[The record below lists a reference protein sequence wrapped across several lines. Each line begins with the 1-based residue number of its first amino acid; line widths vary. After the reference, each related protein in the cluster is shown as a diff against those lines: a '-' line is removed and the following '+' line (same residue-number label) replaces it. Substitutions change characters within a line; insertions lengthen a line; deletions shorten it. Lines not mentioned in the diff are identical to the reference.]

1 MTTETRSLYSQL
13 PAIDRLLRDS
23 SFLSLRDT
31 YGHTRVVELLRQMLD
46 EAREVIRDSQTLPA
60 WCENWAQEVDARLT
74 KEAQSALRPV
84 INLTGTV
91 LHTNLGRALQAEAAV
106 EAVTKAMRSPVTL
119 EYDLDDAGRGHR
131 DRALAQLLCRIT
143 GAEDACIVNNNAA
156 AVLLMLAAT
165 ASGKEVVVSRGELVE
180 IGGAFRIP
188 DVMRQAGC
196 TLHEVGTTNRTHAND
211 YRQAVNENT
220 ALLMKVHTS
229 NYSIQGF
236 TKAIDEAELVALG
249 KELDV
254 PVVTDLGSGSL
265 VDLSQYGL
273 PKEPMPQ
280 ELIAAG
286 VSLVSF
292 SGDKLLGGPQAGI
305 IVGKKEMIA
314 RLQSHPLKR
323 ALRADK
329 MTLAALEATLRL
341 YLHPEALS
349 EKLPTLRLLT
359 RSAEVIQI
367 QAQRLQAPLAAH
379 YGAEFAV
386 QVMPCLSQIGSGS
399 LPVDRLPSAALTFTP
414 HDGRGSHLESLAAR
428 WQRKI
433 LDTLATY
440 HEQHRDEP
448 GPGRE
453 RLRRMALPM
462 EDDALVLLLIEKMR
476 ESGDIH
482 SHHGWLHLPDHKAGF
497 SEEQQAIWQKAEPL
511 FGDEPWWVR
520 DLAKET
526 GTDEQAMRLTLR
538 QAAQQGI
545 ITAIVKDRYYRNDR
559 IVEFA
564 NMIRDLDQECGSTC
578 AADFRDRLGV
588 GRKLAIQIL
597 EYFDRI
603 GFTRRRG
610 NDHLLRDALLFP
622 EK

>member
-1 MTTETRSLYSQL
+1 MTTEIRALYTRL
-13 PAIDRLLRDS
+13 PAIDRLLRDPAFS
-23 SFLSLRDT
+23 SLLAQH
-31 YGHTRVVELLRQMLD
+31 GHSQVVAQLRQMLD
-46 EAREVIRDSQTLPA
+46 EAREQISQRQTLPDWSHDWQHA
-60 WCENWAQEVDARLT
+60 CEQRLT
-74 KEAQSALRPV
+74 AGQRSALRPV
-84 INLTGTV
+84 FNLTGTV
-91 LHTNLGRALQAEAAV
+91 LHTNLGRAIQAESAV
-106 EAVTKAMRSPVTL
+106 EAVASAMRAPVTL

-131 DRALAQLLCRIT
+131 DRAIADLLCQIT

-165 ASGKEVVVSRGELVE
+165 ASGREVVVSRGELVE

-196 TLHEVGTTNRTHAND
+196 QLQEVGTTNRTHAKD
-211 YRQAVNENT
+211 YRQAVNDNT

-229 NYSIQGF
+229 NYSIEGF
-236 TKAIDEAELVALG
+236 TKAVDEAELAAIG
-249 KELDV
+249 RELDV
-254 PVVTDLGSGSL
+254 PVVADLGSGSL

-280 ELIAAG
+280 EMIAAG

-305 IVGKKEMIA
+305 IVGKRALIA
-314 RLQSHPLKR
+314 QLQSHPLKR

-428 WQRKI
+428 WRELPVPVI
-433 LDTLATY
+433 GRIYDGRLWLD
-440 HEQHRDEP
+440 
-448 GPGRE
+448 
-453 RLRRMALPM
+453 LRCL
-462 EDDALVLLLIEKMR
+462 E
-476 ESGDIH
+476 
-482 SHHGWLHLPDHKAGF
+482 
-497 SEEQQAIWQKAEPL
+497 
-511 FGDEPWWVR
+511 
-520 DLAKET
+520 
-526 GTDEQAMRLTLR
+526 DEQR
-538 QAAQQGI
+538 
-545 ITAIVKDRYYRNDR
+545 
-559 IVEFA
+559 F
-564 NMIRDLDQECGSTC
+564 
-578 AADFRDRLGV
+578 
-588 GRKLAIQIL
+588 L
-597 EYFDRI
+597 EM
-603 GFTRRRG
+603 
-610 NDHLLRDALLFP
+610 LL
-622 EK
+622 K